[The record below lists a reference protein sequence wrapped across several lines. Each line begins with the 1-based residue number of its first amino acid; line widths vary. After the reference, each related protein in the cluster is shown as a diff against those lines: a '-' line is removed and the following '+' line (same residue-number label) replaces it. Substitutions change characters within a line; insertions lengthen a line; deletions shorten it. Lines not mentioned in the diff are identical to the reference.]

1 MKNALLFGAAENVV
15 EAPLFA
21 ELGGFGP
28 FLGRR
33 NLGVRDPLYCRVLTF
48 NDGKR
53 RNVIVVTD
61 MIASGQLACRLL
73 RMELAGEYS
82 LFPESIMFVGTHTD
96 RKSVV

>member
-33 NLGVRDPLYCRVLTF
+33 NLGVRDPPSHSPPC
-48 NDGKR
+48 
-53 RNVIVVTD
+53 
-61 MIASGQLACRLL
+61 A
-73 RMELAGEYS
+73 
-82 LFPESIMFVGTHTD
+82 
-96 RKSVV
+96 